1 MGILKLSGL
10 MAFCMEYTNGTNT
23 VYFVESD
30 SMGLAEPGIHKYYC
44 SKKQFDSVALGG
56 EYTLRV
62 RGRRI
67 VELTLD
73 SEYDIDEE
81 YYQYL
86 LHYKQRSYGGGASK
100 RFDPDD
106 YYTFSEQLQL
116 IDYRETPAMRALNGL
131 LRFLVY
137 LPALAI
143 SPFLYILILILVLP
157 GSGSVGAPVF
167 SVLTLPMMVFLL
179 AFFYQGAQFLLLRWE
194 RTRYGMLRSYSL
206 RHGGARLSLNPSADA
221 KAWMIGFGT
230 VAGGMTLLGI
240 IMLII
245 L

>member
-23 VYFVESD
+23 VYFVEAD
-30 SMGLAEPGIHKYYC
+30 SMGMAEPGIHKYYC
-44 SKKQFDSVALGG
+44 SKKQFDSIVLGG

-62 RGRRI
+62 RGRRM
-67 VELTLD
+67 VELTLG
-73 SEYDIDEE
+73 SEYDIDED

-86 LHYKQRSYGGGASK
+86 LHYKQRSYAGGAAR

-106 YYTFSEQLQL
+106 YYSFSEQLQL
-116 IDYRETPAMRALNGL
+116 IQYRETAGTRALNGL
-131 LRFLVY
+131 LRFLLY
-137 LPALAI
+137 LPALAL
-143 SPFLYILILILVLP
+143 SPLLYILMLVLVLP
-157 GSGSVGAPVF
+157 GSDSVGAPVF
-167 SVLTLPMMVFLL
+167 SVLTLPLMVFLL
-179 AFFYQGAQFLLLRWE
+179 AFLYQGAQLLLLRWE

-206 RHGGARLSLNPSADA
+206 RHGGARLSLNPSPDA
-221 KAWMIGFGT
+221 KAWMIGFGA
-230 VAGGMTLLGI
+230 VAAGMTLLGI